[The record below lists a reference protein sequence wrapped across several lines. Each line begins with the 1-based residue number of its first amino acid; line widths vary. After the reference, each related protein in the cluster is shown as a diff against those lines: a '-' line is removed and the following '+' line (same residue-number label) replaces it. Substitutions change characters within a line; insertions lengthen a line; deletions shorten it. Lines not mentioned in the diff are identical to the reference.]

1 MKYAGGIFQPN
12 SKNYHKSKIIM
23 SEEKQQEAT
32 TDVKSD
38 AVETKETT
46 AAAPEADAKDKAA
59 SDAPAATPGDR
70 GPRNRR
76 GGGNDRRRGGDRR
89 GGRRNRRGGR
99 QERVRPEFDQKI
111 VSIRR
116 VTRVMAGGRRFSF
129 SVSMVIGDKKGKVGV
144 GVGKAGDTQ
153 LAIEKAVRD
162 AKKHMIVVPMDKDGR
177 IPHDVHT
184 KFASSE
190 VMIMPAPGR
199 GLVAG
204 SSVRTVLELAGVKDV
219 TAKIFSRS
227 KNKLNN
233 ARAAVEALKQLKNG

>member
-1 MKYAGGIFQPN
+1 
-12 SKNYHKSKIIM
+12 M

-32 TDVKSD
+32 TDVKS
-38 AVETKETT
+38 ETVVKKPTE
-46 AAAPEADAKDKAA
+46 AKPEKAKAT
-59 SDAPAATPGDR
+59 DAPAAKPGEKS
-70 GPRNRR
+70 PRRR
-76 GGGNDRRRGGDRR
+76 SRSNDRKSGQS
-89 GGRRNRRGGR
+89 GRRQRRGGR

-129 SVSMVIGDKKGKVGV
+129 SVSIVIGDKKGKVGV
-144 GVGKAGDTQ
+144 GIGKASDTQ

-162 AKKHMIVVPMDKDGR
+162 AKKNMIVVAMNKNGM
-177 IPHDVHT
+177 IPHDVHV
-184 KFASSE
+184 KYASSE
-190 VMIMPAPGR
+190 VMMIPAPGR

-204 SSVRTVLELAGVKDV
+204 SSVRTVLELAGVKDI

-233 ARAAVEALKQLKNG
+233 ARAAVEALKQLKKG

>member
-1 MKYAGGIFQPN
+1 
-12 SKNYHKSKIIM
+12 M
-23 SEEKQQEAT
+23 SEETKQEAT
-32 TDVKSD
+32 TEEAVK
-38 AVETKETT
+38 T
-46 AAAPEADAKDKAA
+46 APEATEAVKTADA
-59 SDAPAATPGDR
+59 STDAPATDATEKKTEGDR
-70 GPRNRR
+70 PFRGNR
-76 GGGNDRRRGGDRR
+76 GGARGGQRNQRNPRR
-89 GGRRNRRGGR
+89 PRRGGR
-99 QERVRPEFDQKI
+99 QERPRQEYEQKI

-144 GVGKAGDTQ
+144 GIGKAGDTQ
-153 LAIEKAVRD
+153 LAIEKAARN
-162 AKKHMIVVPMDKDGR
+162 AKKNLITVPMNKDGH

-184 KFASSE
+184 KYASSE

-204 SSVRTVLELAGVKDV
+204 SSVRTVLEHAGVKDV

-233 ARAAVEALKQLKNG
+233 ARAAIEALKQLNG

>member
-1 MKYAGGIFQPN
+1 
-12 SKNYHKSKIIM
+12 M
-23 SEEKQQEAT
+23 SETKQPEATKEEAQATPAPEAT
-32 TDVKSD
+32 TESTSTD
-38 AVETKETT
+38 A
-46 AAAPEADAKDKAA
+46 PADAKSETQS
-59 SDAPAATPGDR
+59 SDERRPR
-70 GPRNRR
+70 GPRGRR
-76 GGGNDRRRGGDRR
+76 NGDRNDRRNPRRARR
-89 GGRRNRRGGR
+89 GGRRD
-99 QERVRPEFDQKI
+99 ERTRPEFDQKI

-153 LAIEKAVRD
+153 LAIEKAIRN
-162 AKKHMIVVPMDKDGR
+162 AKKHMITVPMNKDHH
-177 IPHDVHT
+177 IPHDVHV
-184 KFASSE
+184 KYASSE

-219 TAKIFSRS
+219 TAKLFSRS

-233 ARAAVEALKQLKNG
+233 ARATIEALKQLKTD

>member
-1 MKYAGGIFQPN
+1 
-12 SKNYHKSKIIM
+12 M
-23 SEEKQQEAT
+23 SETKQQEAT
-32 TDVKSD
+32 TDVKSEA
-38 AVETKETT
+38 AVETTPAATPTT
-46 AAAPEADAKDKAA
+46 APAT
-59 SDAPAATPGDR
+59 DAPAATPGDR
-70 GPRNRR
+70 GPRPRR
-76 GGGNDRRRGGDRR
+76 TAGNDRRGGAGGRGGQAGRRPRR
-89 GGRRNRRGGR
+89 GGRP
-99 QERVRPEFDQKI
+99 ERVRPEFDQKI

-144 GVGKAGDTQ
+144 GIGKAGDTQ

-162 AKKHMIVVPMDKDGR
+162 AKKQMIVVPMNKEGN
-177 IPHDVHT
+177 IPHDVHV
-184 KFASSE
+184 KYASSE

-219 TAKIFSRS
+219 TAKLFSRS

-233 ARAAVEALKQLKNG
+233 ARDAVEALKQLKKG

>member
-1 MKYAGGIFQPN
+1 
-12 SKNYHKSKIIM
+12 M
-23 SEEKQQEAT
+23 SEQEKQEAT
-32 TDVKSD
+32 TDAATKVAEPTSEAPKKE
-38 AVETKETT
+38 ETST
-46 AAAPEADAKDKAA
+46 
-59 SDAPAATPGDR
+59 DAPATGAP
-70 GPRNRR
+70 N
-76 GGGNDRRRGGDRR
+76 RGGDRPQRGRGRGGDGDRNNRRNQRRGRR
-89 GGRRNRRGGR
+89 GGRRD
-99 QERVRPEFDQKI
+99 ERARPEFDQKI

-153 LAIEKAVRD
+153 LAIEKSIRS
-162 AKKHMIVVPMDKDGR
+162 AKKNMITVKMDKDHH

-184 KFASSE
+184 KYASSE

-219 TAKIFSRS
+219 TAKLFSRS

-233 ARAAVEALKQLKNG
+233 ARATIEALKQLKSN

>member
-1 MKYAGGIFQPN
+1 
-12 SKNYHKSKIIM
+12 M
-23 SEEKQQEAT
+23 SETKQQEAT
-32 TDVKSD
+32 T
-38 AVETKETT
+38 ETT
-46 AAAPEADAKDKAA
+46 ASDQAAPEATTAKETAT
-59 SDAPAATPGDR
+59 DAPAAETKDAR
-70 GPRNRR
+70 RPRRQ
-76 GGGNDRRRGGDRR
+76 
-89 GGRRNRRGGR
+89 GGRRNQGRRPRRGGPR
-99 QERVRPEFDQKI
+99 ERVRPEFDQKI

-129 SVSMVIGDKKGKVGV
+129 SVSMVIGDKKGRVGV
-144 GVGKAGDTQ
+144 GIGKAGDTQ

-162 AKKHMIVVPMDKDGR
+162 AKKNMITIPLDKDGR

-184 KFASSE
+184 KYAASE

-204 SSVRTVLELAGVKDV
+204 SSVRTVLELGGVKDV

-233 ARAAVEALKQLKNG
+233 ARAAVEALKQLKKA

>member
-1 MKYAGGIFQPN
+1 
-12 SKNYHKSKIIM
+12 M

-32 TDVKSD
+32 TESQPATD
-38 AVETKETT
+38 AVKTT
-46 AAAPEADAKDKAA
+46 APATDAPATAAT
-59 SDAPAATPGDR
+59 DAPAAEGDR
-70 GPRNRR
+70 PQRRGRR
-76 GGGNDRRRGGDRR
+76 GGADRR
-89 GGRRNRRGGR
+89 GGAAGQGGRRGGRRGGR
-99 QERVRPEFDQKI
+99 QERVKPEFDQKI

-144 GVGKAGDTQ
+144 GIGKAGDTQ

-162 AKKHMIVVPMDKDGR
+162 AKKNMLVVPMDAEGR
-177 IPHDVHT
+177 IPHDVHV
-184 KFASSE
+184 KYASSE

-233 ARAAVEALKQLKNG
+233 ARAAVEALKELKKKA

>member
-1 MKYAGGIFQPN
+1 
-12 SKNYHKSKIIM
+12 M

-32 TDVKSD
+32 TDTKSD
-38 AVETKETT
+38 AAVKPTT
-46 AAAPEADAKDKAA
+46 AVAADGKATA
-59 SDAPAATPGDR
+59 ATTDAPAATPTGEPAAR
-70 GPRNRR
+70 PRRSGADARR
-76 GGGNDRRRGGDRR
+76 EAGNDRRGGGDRR
-89 GGRRNRRGGR
+89 GGAGGRRPRRGGR
-99 QERVRPEFDQKI
+99 QERPKPEFDQKI

-144 GVGKAGDTQ
+144 GIGKAGDTQ

-162 AKKHMIVVPMDKDGR
+162 AKKNMLQVPMDAEGR
-177 IPHDVHT
+177 IPHDVHV
-184 KFASSE
+184 KYASSE
-190 VMIMPAPGR
+190 VMIMPATGR

-219 TAKIFSRS
+219 TAKLFSRS

-233 ARAAVEALKQLKNG
+233 ARAAVEALKELKTKA

>member
-1 MKYAGGIFQPN
+1 
-12 SKNYHKSKIIM
+12 M
-23 SEEKQQEAT
+23 SEETKQEAT
-32 TDVKSD
+32 T
-38 AVETKETT
+38 EETT
-46 AAAPEADAKDKAA
+46 VSTPAPEATETKTEA
-59 SDAPAATPGDR
+59 SAPVETPASTDAPAAVDATESKGATPGR
-70 GPRNRR
+70 SSGSSHAS
-76 GGGNDRRRGGDRR
+76 GDRRNQRNPRRPRR
-89 GGRRNRRGGR
+89 GGRRTERPR
-99 QERVRPEFDQKI
+99 QEFEQKI

-153 LAIEKAVRD
+153 LAIEKAARN
-162 AKKHMIVVPMDKDGR
+162 AKKNMIVVPMNKDQH
-177 IPHDVHT
+177 IPHDVHV
-184 KFASSE
+184 KYASSE
-190 VMIMPAPGR
+190 VMMMPAPGR

-233 ARAAVEALKQLKNG
+233 AKAAVEALKQLKSS